1 MEAYA
6 EQRKIYF
13 RAKQGEWV
21 ARVQKLPTSLKIFRQ
36 NLSGGGGCRVCDFF
50 LIGWCWHGGAQPEVL
65 HLGGDLSSH
74 GTERYILLCVF
85 LEEPEPLVAALVS
98 WRLLLLQSFP

>member
-50 LIGWCWHGGAQPEVL
+50 LIGWC
-65 HLGGDLSSH
+65 
-74 GTERYILLCVF
+74 
-85 LEEPEPLVAALVS
+85 
-98 WRLLLLQSFP
+98 